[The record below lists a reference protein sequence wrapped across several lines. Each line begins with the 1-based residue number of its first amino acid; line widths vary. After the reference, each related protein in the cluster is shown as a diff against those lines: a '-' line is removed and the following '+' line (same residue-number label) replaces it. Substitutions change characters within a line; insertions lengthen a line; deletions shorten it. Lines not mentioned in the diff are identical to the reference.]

1 MSWKEDM
8 SIINEALK
16 KIEPEGK
23 IEKIIPH
30 SKKRKGWTIFIFLG
44 LILILATFA
53 LLEIPILT
61 EKTKFLTGFTLLKK
75 QPSLLPEKD
84 KSGSLPSPSLNSSEA
99 KPSPSLILKG
109 IAHFG
114 EENWAIIDD
123 QIVRQG
129 QFIKGVKVEEIFSDH
144 VDLNFEGKRFTLKI
158 TP

>member
-1 MSWKEDM
+1 M

-23 IEKIIPH
+23 IETISH
-30 SKKRKGWTIFIFLG
+30 SKKRKGWTVFIFLS
-44 LILILATFA
+44 LILILTSFT
-53 LLEIPILT
+53 LLEISIST
-61 EKTKFLTGFTLLKK
+61 GKTKFLTGFTLLKK

-84 KSGSLPSPSLNSSEA
+84 KSLSLPSPSLNSSEDRL
-99 KPSPSLILKG
+99 PPSLILKG

-129 QFIKGVKVEEIFSDH
+129 QFIKGAKVEEIFSDH
-144 VDLNFEGKRFTLKI
+144 VELTFEGKIFTLQI

>member
-30 SKKRKGWTIFIFLG
+30 SKKRKGWNVFIFLS
-44 LILILATFA
+44 LILILASFA
-53 LLEIPILT
+53 
-61 EKTKFLTGFTLLKK
+61 LLKK
-75 QPSLLPEKD
+75 QPSLLSEKD
-84 KSGSLPSPSLNSSEA
+84 KALSLPSPSLNSSEA

-129 QFIKGVKVEEIFSDH
+129 QLIKGAKVEEIFSDH